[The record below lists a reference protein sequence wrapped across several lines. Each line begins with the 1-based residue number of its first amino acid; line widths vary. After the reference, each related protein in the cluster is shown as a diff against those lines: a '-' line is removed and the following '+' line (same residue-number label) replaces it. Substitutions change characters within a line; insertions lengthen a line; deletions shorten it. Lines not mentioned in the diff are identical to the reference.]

1 MPASTLQ
8 GHQNVPSCFYPA
20 EPSVKQISSKK
31 KQNSATINQPMLP
44 LTIPVFHKEES
55 NCQLPP

>member
-20 EPSVKQISSKK
+20 EPSVEQISSKK

-44 LTIPVFHKEES
+44 VFHKEES